1 MKMKRLIITF
11 FLIHAFAFCGFCQN
25 NNYSFPTYKV
35 GIFAPIYLD
44 SAFSGNDYRYTTQ
57 FPRFSFSGLEFIH
70 GAQVALDSMLVYH
83 ANIEASF
90 VDTKSNV
97 FDSLIEAGKY
107 NNFDLIIGSVKDNDF
122 TQLTNLAFK
131 RNIPF
136 VSVTYPNDG
145 GTTDN
150 PFLII
155 MNSTL
160 RAHCEGIF
168 SYILQTHNA
177 ENIILASQPGIQE
190 DKVRSYIHAANTPDG
205 SSLLNYK
212 PLIIDDDYTVIK
224 KYLDSTKLNIII
236 GGSLDPD
243 FAAELTK
250 QLYAVKNTYNIK
262 LIGMPNWEGF
272 FKKANPKLKDFPVYF
287 TSPFYV
293 DPENLYLQVLQG
305 AYQQRYKINPSE
317 IAMKGFE
324 AVYMFVKL
332 LATHPYD
339 FISQLNNPPHEVLAE
354 YNFKPAFLSPAS
366 KMPDYFE
373 NKHLYILKVENGA
386 IQLAN

>member
-1 MKMKRLIITF
+1 
-11 FLIHAFAFCGFCQN
+11 
-25 NNYSFPTYKV
+25 
-35 GIFAPIYLD
+35 
-44 SAFSGNDYRYTTQ
+44 
-57 FPRFSFSGLEFIH
+57 
-70 GAQVALDSMLVYH
+70 
-83 ANIEASF
+83 
-90 VDTKSNV
+90 
-97 FDSLIEAGKY
+97 
-107 NNFDLIIGSVKDNDF
+107 
-122 TQLTNLAFK
+122 
-131 RNIPF
+131 
-136 VSVTYPNDG
+136 
-145 GTTDN
+145 
-150 PFLII
+150 
-155 MNSTL
+155 
-160 RAHCEGIF
+160 
-168 SYILQTHNA
+168 
-177 ENIILASQPGIQE
+177 
-190 DKVRSYIHAANTPDG
+190 
-205 SSLLNYK
+205 
-212 PLIIDDDYTVIK
+212 
-224 KYLDSTKLNIII
+224 
-236 GGSLDPD
+236 
-243 FAAELTK
+243 
-250 QLYAVKNTYNIK
+250 
-262 LIGMPNWEGF
+262 MPNWEGF